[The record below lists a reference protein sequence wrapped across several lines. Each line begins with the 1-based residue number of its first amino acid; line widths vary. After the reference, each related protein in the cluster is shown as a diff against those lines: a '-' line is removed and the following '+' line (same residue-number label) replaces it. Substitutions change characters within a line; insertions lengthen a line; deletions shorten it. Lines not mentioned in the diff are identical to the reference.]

1 MDQQTRRQR
10 ARIKA
15 QRTPRQELS
24 NFETRGQGRK
34 LKPAETFANRQCDYI
49 IGGKKTLIFRRR
61 KDGSRYAIPLIK
73 GGTRCVE
80 SELASHRCLNHLGI
94 EQ

>member
-1 MDQQTRRQR
+1 MDQATRRAR
-10 ARIKA
+10 ARLKA
-15 QRTPRQELS
+15 QRTPRGELS
-24 NFETRGQGRK
+24 NFDARGKGRK
-34 LKPAETFANRQCDYI
+34 LKPAETFSTRQCDYI

-73 GGTRCVE
+73 GGTRCVHN
-80 SELASHRCLNHLGI
+80 ELANGRCLEHLGI